1 MARESMMLQTV
12 EADEAALNDAEL
24 IDLFSS

>member
-1 MARESMMLQTV
+1 MARESMTVQTV

-24 IDLFSS
+24 VDLFPS